1 MNKQF
6 ILILLISMVTFAH
19 CQDIKVISKE
29 NSGNTI
35 INFKT
40 TNGKQV
46 PIFRP
51 MGQIDFNAGTD
62 QVFLKKVQEIGSAP
76 LSLELNN
83 GYYTFQLYD
92 WGPTFK
98 IDAQGGNQDW
108 VLRPGKKEYLTVGLI
123 GGLVSFSTISISTI
137 GMFITSPYLYDSM
150 GFSSSQS
157 FANET
162 GQIVSGVGIG
172 IGVVGLISSVIYY
185 LKNKPKAKM
194 LKSY

>member
-98 IDAQGGNQDW
+98 IDAQGGTQDW
-108 VLRPGKKEYLTVGLI
+108 MIRPGSQKYWVASMSGILFGVMTTFAAINYSIFSDKSNLLYDEENAEMSQTLIGAGSVGLI
-123 GGLVSFSTISISTI
+123 TSLITYF
-137 GMFITSPYLYDSM
+137 FI
-150 GFSSSQS
+150 
-157 FANET
+157 
-162 GQIVSGVGIG
+162 
-172 IGVVGLISSVIYY
+172 
-185 LKNKPKAKM
+185 KPKAK
-194 LKSY
+194 LVKSY